1 MRLRAATRTA
11 VLIAGAAALISS
23 LTVGMSLTAS
33 TTPSSPPVGETVS
46 LATPQTNM
54 VLLNDLSSSMPTM
67 PAGSGSLQ
75 TWTTWSR
82 GEDKWARTASIP
94 LSAALASQGE
104 RLVEFSLIPNIPVYG
119 APAGVT
125 ETGFWGV
132 TAPANRIGSTALIRQ
147 GSTR

>member
-11 VLIAGAAALISS
+11 FLIAGAAALSS
-23 LTVGMSLTAS
+23 LIEGMSLTAS

-104 RLVEFSLIPNIPVYG
+104 RLVQFSLIPNIPVYG
-119 APAGVT
+119 APARVT

-132 TAPANRIGSTALIRQ
+132 MAPANRIGSTASIRQ